1 MGILQFWF
9 YFTNLAEEWAP
20 WPSTQVVPSPWPPHA
35 PDLLWLTWYLT
46 VLSSATSIH
55 PPHFYVL
62 WQPLAPVLSLLVSA
76 LSASALLQLLVLS
89 LFCKKTMLVPKFS
102 YSLLFYRKFIP
113 MQHSSVPEM
122 WLIGLKEIMGLYSLV
137 FTLLPRHS
145 FSSHLCHGTL
155 CIPTSFCNP
164 E

>member
-35 PDLLWLTWYLT
+35 PDLLWLMWYLT

-62 WQPLAPVLSLLVSA
+62 WQPSAPVLSLLVSA

-89 LFCKKTMLVPKFS
+89 LFCKKNHAGSKIQ
-102 YSLLFYRKFIP
+102 LLFIVLQEINSYAAFQCSRDVTYRFKGNHGIVFPCLHPSSPSLIFI
-113 MQHSSVPEM
+113 SSLP
-122 WLIGLKEIMGLYSLV
+122 WNSLHPH
-137 FTLLPRHS
+137 FFL
-145 FSSHLCHGTL
+145 
-155 CIPTSFCNP
+155 
-164 E
+164 